1 MIYTIGICDDERS
14 TCSELENVI
23 VDLFREMND
32 DVEIQ
37 VWNSAESFMK
47 DVPSKVNVDILF
59 IDIQLPRLNGVDV
72 GHYIREICNNEAMY
86 IIYISSN
93 ASYAMELF
101 KIHPYDFLIK
111 PINKDKLCN
120 TIKKL
125 LQLNQQDKR
134 FFIYNFNKKQY
145 RILMADILYFES
157 EKKNI
162 NIISSNNSEH
172 YVGKLKEEINKLPSN
187 FVMIGQSY
195 IVNINH
201 IKTFNSDN
209 IVMNN
214 NVVLK
219 ISRKYKND
227 FNIKMIEY
235 NKVKR

>member
-1 MIYTIGICDDERS
+1 
-14 TCSELENVI
+14 
-23 VDLFREMND
+23 
-32 DVEIQ
+32 
-37 VWNSAESFMK
+37 
-47 DVPSKVNVDILF
+47 
-59 IDIQLPRLNGVDV
+59 
-72 GHYIREICNNEAMY
+72 
-86 IIYISSN
+86 
-93 ASYAMELF
+93 
-101 KIHPYDFLIK
+101 
-111 PINKDKLCN
+111 
-120 TIKKL
+120 
-125 LQLNQQDKR
+125 
-134 FFIYNFNKKQY
+134 
-145 RILMADILYFES
+145 MADILYFES